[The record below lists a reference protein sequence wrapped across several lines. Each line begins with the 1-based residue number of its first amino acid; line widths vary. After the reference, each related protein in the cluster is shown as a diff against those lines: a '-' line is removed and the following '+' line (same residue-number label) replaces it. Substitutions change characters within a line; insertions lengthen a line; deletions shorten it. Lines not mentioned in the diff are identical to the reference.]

1 MIKERRRK
9 NKNIRLFY
17 SSSNFTQFKLVELNW
32 KLISKECMNL
42 TKTMMSNNFNNSHN
56 NVMNFDLIKNGNL
69 IINTILYCPLTIN
82 MISKIPNIIYAG
94 FSILNSNSK
103 KYNVPINKTLT
114 YNLGLNIS
122 NSKKTSINIG
132 NYKMLQSNGNSYLY
146 DSSYYSQ
153 EVNYSDFDR
162 AILVIIIKK

>member
-69 IINTILYCPLTIN
+69 IINTILYSP
-82 MISKIPNIIYAG
+82 
-94 FSILNSNSK
+94 
-103 KYNVPINKTLT
+103 
-114 YNLGLNIS
+114 
-122 NSKKTSINIG
+122 
-132 NYKMLQSNGNSYLY
+132 
-146 DSSYYSQ
+146 
-153 EVNYSDFDR
+153 
-162 AILVIIIKK
+162 

>member
-1 MIKERRRK
+1 MNLSIIIILILSLIIRFMIKERRRK

-103 KYNVPINKTLT
+103 
-114 YNLGLNIS
+114 NIMYL
-122 NSKKTSINIG
+122 SI
-132 NYKMLQSNGNSYLY
+132 KH
-146 DSSYYSQ
+146 
-153 EVNYSDFDR
+153 
-162 AILVIIIKK
+162 